1 MNGTEQHEGEK
12 ENESMGWAGKKCA
25 RRRARCGAYLRVAVA
40 VAIAILTGNKAPLNH
55 RRATEIGS

>member
-1 MNGTEQHEGEK
+1 
-12 ENESMGWAGKKCA
+12 MGWAGKECA